1 MHVRARRGAQVVAL
15 DCAYH
20 FADKEAFLRDAAAL
34 LRPVRTAAAA
44 PPGPRAPVIPQSG

>member
-1 MHVRARRGAQVVAL
+1 MALNPIYLSQVVAL

-34 LRPVRTAAAA
+34 LRPVCPAAAA
-44 PPGPRAPVIPQSG
+44 PRAHALP